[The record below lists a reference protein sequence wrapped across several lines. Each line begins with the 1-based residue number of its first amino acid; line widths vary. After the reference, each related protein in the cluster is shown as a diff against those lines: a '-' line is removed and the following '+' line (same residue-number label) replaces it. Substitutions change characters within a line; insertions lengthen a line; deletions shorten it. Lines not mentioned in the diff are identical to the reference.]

1 MIDDI
6 KKEVETTSDPT
17 PEKEV
22 MYVDYSNVYENEI
35 KPLATKLFE
44 VSEKTGI
51 PVFLVTQIK
60 TDKEGVTY
68 ASTGSADKNKG
79 ASHTFFHMV
88 NEAKYILKHDP
99 ITREQFVYGFARA
112 MVPVMVACAAIQETD
127 LSEEEKVS
135 AFTMINDGFKHI
147 SDIIKRL

>member
-1 MIDDI
+1 MSMIDDI
-6 KKEVETTSDPT
+6 KKEVEPT
-17 PEKEV
+17 PEKEI
-22 MYVDYSNVYENEI
+22 MFVDYSDVYENEI

-51 PVFLVTQIK
+51 PIFFVTQIK

-68 ASTGSADKNKG
+68 ASTGSADKKKG

-88 NEAKYILKHDP
+88 NEAKYILKHNP

-112 MVPVMVACAAIQETD
+112 IVPVVVSCAAIQETD
-127 LSEEEKVS
+127 LSEEEKLS
-135 AFTMINDGFKHI
+135 AFTMINEGFKNVA
-147 SDIIKRL
+147 DIIKRL